1 MKNFIIGAIAFL
13 FIFSACN
20 QGDYSNFELKTE
32 LDTVTYLIATDF
44 AIQLHEGGGMDSIS
58 EGALLKAFSDAFND
72 KEIEFERQQINQILN
87 KFFRENEI
95 RKIEKKFIDNKI
107 AGEKFLEENKT
118 KEGVITLLSGL
129 QYQVITEGKGPH
141 PAPEDKV
148 IVHYTGSTIDGTVF
162 ESTLDKGEPATFRVN
177 QVIKGWTEALQLMKP
192 GSKWKLFIPQ
202 EIAYGT
208 YPRAGGPIKPYE
220 ALVFEV
226 ELISIE
232 PAEEVKE

>member
-1 MKNFIIGAIAFL
+1 M
-13 FIFSACN
+13 
-20 QGDYSNFELKTE
+20 
-32 LDTVTYLIATDF
+32 IATDF
-44 AIQLHEGGGMDSIS
+44 ATKLHEGGGMDSIS
-58 EGALLKAFSDAFND
+58 EGALLKAFSDAFNE
-72 KEIEFERQQINQILN
+72 KEVEFERNEINQILN

-95 RKIEKKFIDNKI
+95 RKVEKKFADNKI
-107 AGEKFLEENKT
+107 SGEKFLEENKT
-118 KEGVITLLSGL
+118 KEGVITLPSGL
-129 QYQVITEGKGPH
+129 QYLVITEGTGPH
-141 PAPEDKV
+141 PAPEDRV
-148 IVHYTGSTIDGTVF
+148 TVHYTGSTIDGTVF
-162 ESTLDKGEPATFRVN
+162 ESTLDKGEPATFGVS

>member
-1 MKNFIIGAIAFL
+1 MKKFIIGAIVFL
-13 FIFSACN
+13 FIFSSCK
-20 QGDYSNFELKTE
+20 QKDYSNFELKTE

-44 AIQLHEGGGMDSIS
+44 ATQLHKGGGMDSIS
-58 EGALLKAFSDAFND
+58 EGAMLKAFSDAFNE
-72 KEIEFERQQINQILN
+72 KEIEFERNDINQILTR
-87 KFFRENEI
+87 FFRENEI
-95 RKIEKKFIDNKI
+95 RKLEEKFDDNKI

-118 KEGVITLLSGL
+118 KEGVITLPSGL

-141 PAPEDKV
+141 PAPEDRV
-148 IVHYTGSTIDGTVF
+148 TVNYTGSTIDGTVF
-162 ESTLDKGEPATFRVN
+162 ESTLDKGEPATFGVS

>member
-1 MKNFIIGAIAFL
+1 MKNFIIGAIVFL
-13 FIFSACN
+13 FVFSACK
-20 QGDYSNFELKTE
+20 QEDYSNFELKTE

-44 AIQLHEGGGMDSIS
+44 ATQIHKGGGMDSIS
-58 EGALLKAFSDAFND
+58 EGALLKAFSDAFNE
-72 KEIEFERQQINQILN
+72 KEIEFDRNEINQILS

-95 RKIEKKFIDNKI
+95 RKVEKKFIDNKI

-118 KEGVITLLSGL
+118 KEGVITLPSGL

-141 PAPEDKV
+141 PAPEDRV
-148 IVHYTGSTIDGTVF
+148 TVHYTGSKIDGTVF
-162 ESTLDKGEPATFRVN
+162 ESTLDKGEPATFGVS

-208 YPRAGGPIKPYE
+208 YPRTGGPIEPYE

-226 ELISIE
+226 ELISIV
-232 PAEEVKE
+232 PAEENKE

>member
-1 MKNFIIGAIAFL
+1 MKNFIIGAIVFL
-13 FIFSACN
+13 FIFSACK
-20 QGDYSNFELKTE
+20 QKDYSNFELKTE
-32 LDTVTYLIATDF
+32 LDTVTYLIITDF
-44 AIQLHEGGGMDSIS
+44 AAQLHKGGGMDSIS
-58 EGALLKAFSDAFND
+58 EGALLKAFRDAFNE
-72 KEIEFERQQINQILN
+72 KEIEFERNEINQILS

-95 RKIEKKFIDNKI
+95 RKVEEKFIDNKI

-118 KEGVITLLSGL
+118 KEGVIILPSGL
-129 QYQVITEGKGPH
+129 QYKILKEGTGPH
-141 PAPEDKV
+141 PSPEDKV
-148 IVHYTGSTIDGTVF
+148 TVHYTGSTIDGTVF
-162 ESTLDKGEPATFRVN
+162 ESTLDKGEPATFGVS

-202 EIAYGT
+202 EMAYGT